1 MSNIRIELR
10 HEIVAVSRALDGA
23 GLMPNKSGNVSCR
36 LPGGCLITPSGVPYS
51 QLDAAQVVELT
62 ADGAP
67 VRGGL
72 RPSSEW
78 RMHGAIYAQRPEVA
92 AIVHTHSPRATAL
105 SCARLG
111 IPPFHYMIALAG
123 GSIRCMPYATFG
135 TEELARN
142 AVRGLDGR
150 RAVLLANHGVVA
162 VGTSLR
168 DAHAVAFEV
177 ENLALQ
183 YLELRAA
190 GLEPVVLDDAEL
202 ARVIAKFTDYGR
214 IDPVESIVAS

>member
-1 MSNIRIELR
+1 MSDIRIELR

-36 LPGGCLITPSGVPYS
+36 VPGGFLITPSGVPYG
-51 QLDAAQVVELT
+51 QLDAGQVVDLT
-62 ADGAP
+62 ADGNA
-67 VRGGL
+67 VESGL

-92 AIVHTHSPRATAL
+92 AVVHTHSPRATAL

-111 IPPFHYMIALAG
+111 IPAFHYMIALAG

-142 AVRGLDGR
+142 AVCGLDGR

-162 VGTSLR
+162 VGASLR
-168 DAHAVAFEV
+168 EAHSVAFEV

-202 ARVIAKFTDYGR
+202 ARVIEKFTDYGR
-214 IDPVESIVAS
+214 IDSR

>member
-1 MSNIRIELR
+1 MSDTRTALR
-10 HEIVAVSRALDGA
+10 HEIVAVSRALDAA

-36 LPGGCLITPSGVPYS
+36 IPGGFLVTPSGVPYG
-51 QLDAAQVVELT
+51 QLDAGQVVELT
-62 ADGAP
+62 ADGNA
-67 VRGGL
+67 VESGL

-92 AIVHTHSPRATAL
+92 AVVHTHSPRATAL

-111 IPPFHYMIALAG
+111 IPAFHYMIALAG

-142 AVRGLDGR
+142 AVCGLDGR

-162 VGTSLR
+162 VGASLR
-168 DAHAVAFEV
+168 EAHSVAFEV

-202 ARVIAKFTDYGR
+202 ARVIEKFTDYGR
-214 IDPVESIVAS
+214 IDRH

>member
-1 MSNIRIELR
+1 MSDIRIELR
-10 HEIVAVSRALDGA
+10 REIVAVSRALDAA

-36 LPGGCLITPSGVPYS
+36 IPGGFLVTPSGVPYG
-51 QLDAAQVVELT
+51 QLDAGQVVELT
-62 ADGAP
+62 ADGNA
-67 VRGGL
+67 VEVGL

-92 AIVHTHSPRATAL
+92 AVVHTHSPRATAL

-111 IPPFHYMIALAG
+111 IPAFHYMIALAG

-142 AVRGLDGR
+142 AVCGLDGR

-168 DAHAVAFEV
+168 EAHSVAFEV

-202 ARVIAKFTDYGR
+202 ATVIEKFTDYGR
-214 IDPVESIVAS
+214 IDGARR

>member
-1 MSNIRIELR
+1 MSDIRTELR
-10 HEIVAVSRALDGA
+10 RQIVAVSRALDEA

-36 LPGGCLITPSGVPYS
+36 IPGGFLVTPSGVPYG
-51 QLDAAQVVELT
+51 QLDAGQVVELK
-62 ADGAP
+62 ADGN
-67 VRGGL
+67 VVESGL

-92 AIVHTHSPRATAL
+92 AVVHTHSPRATAL

-111 IPPFHYMIALAG
+111 IPAFHYMIALAG

-142 AVRGLDGR
+142 AVCGLDGR

-162 VGTSLR
+162 VGASLR
-168 DAHAVAFEV
+168 EAHSVAFEV

-190 GLEPVVLDDAEL
+190 GLEPVVLDDSEL
-202 ARVIAKFTDYGR
+202 ATVIARFTDYGR
-214 IDPVESIVAS
+214 LDGR

>member
-1 MSNIRIELR
+1 MSDTRIGLR
-10 HEIVAVSRALDGA
+10 REIVAVSRALDGA

-36 LPGGCLITPSGVPYS
+36 IPGGFLITPSGVPYS
-51 QLDAAQVVELT
+51 QLEAAQVVELGT
-62 ADGAP
+62 DGAA
-67 VRGGL
+67 VEGGL

-111 IPPFHYMIALAG
+111 IPAFHYMIALAG
-123 GSIRCMPYATFG
+123 GAIRCMPYATFG
-135 TEELARN
+135 TEDLARN
-142 AVRGLDGR
+142 AVCGLDGR

-168 DAHAVAFEV
+168 EAHSVAFEV

-202 ARVIAKFTDYGR
+202 ATVIEKFTDYGR
-214 IDPVESIVAS
+214 IDGARR